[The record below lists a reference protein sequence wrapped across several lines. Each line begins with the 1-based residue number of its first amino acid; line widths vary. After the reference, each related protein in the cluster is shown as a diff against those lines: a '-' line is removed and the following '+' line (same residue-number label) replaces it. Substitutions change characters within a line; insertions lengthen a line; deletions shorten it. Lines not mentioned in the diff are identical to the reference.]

1 MSTTTT
7 SKGWNIALWIVQ
19 VILAAMFLMAGFT
32 KITKTEADLAA
43 MMPWTEAV
51 PLLMVRFIGTAEFLG
66 AVGLL
71 LPSLLRIKPVLT
83 PVAASG
89 LVLVMTLAAVFH
101 ISRGEFGAIGF
112 NLMLALLAGL
122 VAWGRFKKAPLA
134 TR

>member
-66 AVGLL
+66 GSWVIAALIVAYQARAYSG
-71 LPSLLRIKPVLT
+71 SRFRIGIGDD
-83 PVAASG
+83 A
-89 LVLVMTLAAVFH
+89 
-101 ISRGEFGAIGF
+101 RGCVSYIPWRIWRNWFQPY
-112 NLMLALLAGL
+112 AGI
-122 VAWGRFKKAPLA
+122 AGRFGSLGPL
-134 TR
+134 